1 MTEDD
6 PLLYGMLMK
15 RRRGGSEAG
24 ASAAS
29 SSSILAR
36 AESSFR
42 QHVGEASQNA
52 WVRENPEEYL
62 RALER
67 ALQAVSQHCANHATT
82 GC

>member
-24 ASAAS
+24 AP
-29 SSSILAR
+29 SSILAR

-67 ALQAVSQHCANHATT
+67 ALQAVSQHCANHAV